1 MQTPWRYRLVSLCG
15 VGGMTLLAMMVAT
28 SQLVMGTAAEFPIV
42 GRFAVASGPGWPLT
56 AQTGM
61 VGLILVL
68 ASAPL
73 FEPRPRRLLDTVA
86 LSQKRV
92 FLALVALAAVG
103 YLDHSLAIPRL
114 VLALLAVQLMFMVPL
129 FFVVVGRWF
138 SGGSGQAI
146 LVGDDRETFTRVL
159 DDGGE
164 GYLGYVAPERMTGGG
179 AEPDGAPLTEATD
192 GGEPVGL
199 ERLPY
204 IGGVAGLDGV
214 LVRRNVDTVVLAFGS
229 PSRPAFFRTLQ
240 LCFER
245 GVTAKIH
252 RTQDTGVLTREV
264 GPEPLL
270 TIELEPWSLHDHIL
284 KRGFDVF
291 FAISGLLVLAPISAV
306 IALAIWVEDGRPVL
320 YRQRRT
326 AAFGETFSVG
336 KFRSMVTDAESD
348 HAVLSQEDLG
358 GRDSRVTRVG
368 RILRQSHLDEIP
380 QLWSILR
387 GRMSVVGP
395 RPERPEL
402 DQQMERDAAE
412 WRLRWFV
419 KPGLTGLAQIEGL
432 TGHEPAEKLLRDI
445 EYIRSQGFWYDIK
458 IVLRQLY
465 KVLMD
470 LLDLISRGN

>member
-1 MQTPWRYRLVSLCG
+1 MQTPWLYRFVSLCG

-42 GRFAVASGPGWPLT
+42 GRFAVTSSPGWPLN

-192 GGEPVGL
+192 GGEPVGFG
-199 ERLPY
+199 RLPY
-204 IGGVAGLDGV
+204 IGGLAGLDGV

-252 RTQDTGVLTREV
+252 RTQDTAVMTREI

-270 TIELEPWSLHDHIL
+270 TIDLEPWSLHDRIL

-291 FAISGLLVLAPISAV
+291 FAVSGLLLLAPISAV

-320 YRQRRT
+320 YSQRRT
-326 AAFGETFSVG
+326 AAFGETFSVM
-336 KFRSMVTDAESD
+336 KFRSMLPESENSNPGEQTD
-348 HAVLSQEDLG
+348 
-358 GRDSRVTRVG
+358 RITRVG
-368 RILRQSHLDEIP
+368 ELLRRTHLDELP
-380 QLWSILR
+380 QLWSILV
-387 GRMSVVGP
+387 GDMSVVGP
-395 RPERPEL
+395 RAVWTEEERLLEKDVL
-402 DQQMERDAAE
+402 S
-412 WRLRWFV
+412 WRKRWFV
-419 KPGLTGLAQIEGL
+419 NPGLTGLAQIEGVSSS
-432 TGHEPAEKLLRDI
+432 EPEQKLVHDM
-445 EYIRSQGFWYDIK
+445 EYINSQGFWYDVR
-458 IVLRQLY
+458 IVLLQLY
-465 KVLMD
+465 KVLID
-470 LLDLISRGN
+470 IADVLTRGN